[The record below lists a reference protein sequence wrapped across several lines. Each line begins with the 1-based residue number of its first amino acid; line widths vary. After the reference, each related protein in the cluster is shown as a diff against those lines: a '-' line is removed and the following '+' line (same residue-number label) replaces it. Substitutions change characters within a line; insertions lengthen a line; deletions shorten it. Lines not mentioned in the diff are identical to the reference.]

1 MATRPPPKQQPLAF
15 VEIGIVD
22 LLMPL
27 PKALQLVELLQHAVT
42 CRQHYCEREQQYI
55 AGESVKTSL
64 ASVRPEQVI
73 APAQPITPRSQRQAP
88 LRLTGD

>member
-1 MATRPPPKQQPLAF
+1 MATRPTPKQQPLAF
-15 VEIGIVD
+15 VEVGFVD

-42 CRQHYCEREQQYI
+42 CKLHYGDHQQEYI

-64 ASVRPEQVI
+64 TSVRPEQVI
-73 APAQPITPRSQRQAP
+73 APAQPINPRSQRQAP